1 MNNFSDINS
10 LTTII
15 AAMEKDNQVKYYF
28 HLIMNTHENYK
39 IEITKEQY
47 GLLIDYYQEE
57 EFHEEEMIL
66 AVENGIAYYTSIWRT
81 IEVYATHNPDI
92 KLADLGNH
100 KNGLM
105 IILEKDGIN
114 TTTVQNIVQLIAERS
129 YIQQFP
135 YYGIDEL

>member
-10 LTTII
+10 LTTVI
-15 AAMEKDNQVKYYF
+15 AAVEKDNQVKYYF

-39 IEITKEQY
+39 IEITREQY

-81 IEVYATHNPDI
+81 IEVYATHNPDV

>member
-92 KLADLGNH
+92 KLADLGNY